1 VDVYVSTGRHWLH
14 TDVAIAILV
23 GISAN
28 MLMVMVIVFHYHFQ
42 CKAWRAT
49 ARGFACRKHGWNSE
63 LRE

>member
-1 VDVYVSTGRHWLH
+1 
-14 TDVAIAILV
+14 
-23 GISAN
+23 

-42 CKAWRAT
+42 GKAWRAT